1 MHDDAPSEKPD
12 PSLCGATGTRVP
24 IIAPIAPKRV
34 VFVLYDGFQPLDL
47 AGPWQA
53 FSSANEEAEAALYQ
67 LGTVAAEPV
76 VATWDQGL
84 RMQVDCTFSE
94 DGDGPV
100 DMIVVPGG
108 PGVERAS
115 AHGETRAW
123 LPARRRHAP
132 HLQRLHRRLPAG
144 LRRPARRPR
153 RHHALA
159 LGRPAAPAVPA
170 LRVEDDRLYVDSGKY
185 WTSAGVSAGIDLALA
200 LIERDHGPELSQQ
213 VARRLVV
220 FMRRGGDQRQ
230 YSQTL
235 RLQDR
240 AGAPFRELVQK
251 MEARL
256 SARWSIDD
264 MADACGMSR
273 RTFQRKFIAH
283 FGVAPT
289 EVLHAAARARRR
301 RAGDRQDVEEGN
313 GKAPGADGLTGPP
326 RLPAGGM
333 AALPAPTDTP
343 PHMDQLPVTKAARR
357 SMNMATTCATSS
369 GKPLRPTG
377 IAASSARVRGSPGIR
392 RVEQFRR
399 HRPRRH
405 GVHRDAVGRQFQRP
419 GPRHG
424 RQRALGRA
432 IGRAPRFAQR
442 GAAADVDHSSVAG
455 RAHARQQRLQQHDGR
470 HEVDGHGARQRVLRD
485 GLDAGDLDH
494 AGVVDQMQHGRDAAS
509 SRGSP
514 AARASARSTERK
526 VSPGNRDSGAP
537 RLKLTAS

>member
-1 MHDDAPSEKPD
+1 MSSWVSPSNKRILTCMTMLHRKSQTRAYAEQPARACQSSRRLRQNASSSCCTTASSRWIWPAPGES
-12 PSLCGATGTRVP
+12 
-24 IIAPIAPKRV
+24 
-34 VFVLYDGFQPLDL
+34 
-47 AGPWQA
+47 

-115 AHGETRAW
+115 AHGERAPGCAGATPARAALAASAPAPSCWLAPACSTAASSPRTGARPTGCASCTRAAGGGRPP
-123 LPARRRHAP
+123 LRG
-132 HLQRLHRRLPAG
+132 QRQVLDLGRRLG
-144 LRRPARRPR
+144 RHRPGP
-153 RHHALA
+153 
-159 LGRPAAPAVPA
+159 G
-170 LRVEDDRLYVDSGKY
+170 
-185 WTSAGVSAGIDLALA
+185 

-273 RTFQRKFIAH
+273 RTFNASSSRISAWRPRKCCACC
-283 FGVAPT
+283 GASAP
-289 EVLHAAARARRR
+289 APCRRPARCRRR
-301 RAGDRQDVEEGN
+301 KW
-313 GKAPGADGLTGPP
+313 KAPGADGLTGPP

-333 AALPAPTDTP
+333 AALPRPTDTP
-343 PHMDQLPVTKAARR
+343 PHTWISCPVTKAARR

-377 IAASSARVRGSPGIR
+377 IAASSARVRGSPG
-392 RVEQFRR
+392 
-399 HRPRRH
+399 
-405 GVHRDAVGRQFQRP
+405 D
-419 GPRHG
+419 
-424 RQRALGRA
+424 
-432 IGRAPRFAQR
+432 
-442 GAAADVDHSSVAG
+442 
-455 RAHARQQRLQQHDGR
+455 
-470 HEVDGHGARQRVLRD
+470 
-485 GLDAGDLDH
+485 
-494 AGVVDQMQHGRDAAS
+494 
-509 SRGSP
+509 
-514 AARASARSTERK
+514 STR
-526 VSPGNRDSGAP
+526 
-537 RLKLTAS
+537 

>member
-12 PSLCGATGTRVP
+12 PSLCGATGPRVP

-123 LPARRRHAP
+123 LRRRDAGT
-132 HLQRLHRRLPAG
+132 RRTCSVCTGAFLLASAG
-144 LRRPARRPR
+144 L
-153 RHHALA
+153 LD
-159 LGRPAAPAVPA
+159 GRVVTTHWRSADRLRQLYPA

-289 EVLHAAARARRR
+289 EVLRMLRRE
-301 RAGDRQDVEEGN
+301 RAGAVQ
-313 GKAPGADGLTGPP
+313 A
-326 RLPAGGM
+326 
-333 AALPAPTDTP
+333 
-343 PHMDQLPVTKAARR
+343 
-357 SMNMATTCATSS
+357 S
-369 GKPLRPTG
+369 GKMSKKEMERHLGPLG
-377 IAASSARVRGSPGIR
+377 
-392 RVEQFRR
+392 
-399 HRPRRH
+399 
-405 GVHRDAVGRQFQRP
+405 
-419 GPRHG
+419 
-424 RQRALGRA
+424 
-432 IGRAPRFAQR
+432 
-442 GAAADVDHSSVAG
+442 
-455 RAHARQQRLQQHDGR
+455 
-470 HEVDGHGARQRVLRD
+470 
-485 GLDAGDLDH
+485 
-494 AGVVDQMQHGRDAAS
+494 
-509 SRGSP
+509 
-514 AARASARSTERK
+514 
-526 VSPGNRDSGAP
+526 
-537 RLKLTAS
+537 

>member
-1 MHDDAPSEKPD
+1 MTMLHRKSQ
-12 PSLCGATGTRVP
+12 TRAYAEQP
-24 IIAPIAPKRV
+24 ARACQSSRR
-34 VFVLYDGFQPLDL
+34 LRQNASSSCYDGFQPLDL

-115 AHGETRAW
+115 AHGARLAA
-123 LPARRRHAP
+123 PPRRRHAP

-144 LRRPARRPR
+144 VRRPARRPR

-159 LGRPAAPAVPA
+159 LGRPAAPAVSA

-264 MADACGMSR
+264 MATPATCRAAPSNASSSR
-273 RTFQRKFIAH
+273 ISAWRHGA
-283 FGVAPT
+283 A
-289 EVLHAAARARRR
+289 HAAARARRR
-301 RAGDRQDVEEGN
+301 RAGERQDVEEGN
-313 GKAPGADGLTGPP
+313 GKAPGAIGLALAAPTQG
-326 RLPAGGM
+326 RLPGW
-333 AALPAPTDTP
+333 P
-343 PHMDQLPVTKAARR
+343 
-357 SMNMATTCATSS
+357 
-369 GKPLRPTG
+369 
-377 IAASSARVRGSPGIR
+377 VRGRAGLMRPVALLPCGI
-392 RVEQFRR
+392 QQTFR
-399 HRPRRH
+399 
-405 GVHRDAVGRQFQRP
+405 D
-419 GPRHG
+419 
-424 RQRALGRA
+424 
-432 IGRAPRFAQR
+432 
-442 GAAADVDHSSVAG
+442 
-455 RAHARQQRLQQHDGR
+455 
-470 HEVDGHGARQRVLRD
+470 
-485 GLDAGDLDH
+485 
-494 AGVVDQMQHGRDAAS
+494 
-509 SRGSP
+509 
-514 AARASARSTERK
+514 
-526 VSPGNRDSGAP
+526 
-537 RLKLTAS
+537 

>member
-123 LPARRRHAP
+123 LRRRDAGT
-132 HLQRLHRRLPAG
+132 RRTCSVCTGAFLLACAG
-144 LRRPARRPR
+144 L
-153 RHHALA
+153 LD
-159 LGRPAAPAVPA
+159 GRVVTTHWRSADRLRQLYPA

-289 EVLHAAARARRR
+289 EVLRMLQRE
-301 RAGDRQDVEEGN
+301 RAGAVQATGKMSKKEMEGTWGRWADR
-313 GKAPGADGLTGPP
+313 P
-326 RLPAGGM
+326 
-333 AALPAPTDTP
+333 AALACRRHGRPTP
-343 PHMDQLPVTKAARR
+343 PHRHPAAHMDQLPGHEGGAPVHEHGHHVRHLFRQAA
-357 SMNMATTCATSS
+357 
-369 GKPLRPTG
+369 
-377 IAASSARVRGSPGIR
+377 AA
-392 RVEQFRR
+392 
-399 HRPRRH
+399 
-405 GVHRDAVGRQFQRP
+405 HRDRGL
-419 GPRHG
+419 
-424 RQRALGRA
+424 QRARA
-432 IGRAPRFAQR
+432 RI
-442 GAAADVDHSSVAG
+442 
-455 RAHARQQRLQQHDGR
+455 
-470 HEVDGHGARQRVLRD
+470 
-485 GLDAGDLDH
+485 AGD
-494 AGVVDQMQHGRDAAS
+494 
-509 SRGSP
+509 
-514 AARASARSTERK
+514 STR
-526 VSPGNRDSGAP
+526 
-537 RLKLTAS
+537 

>member
-115 AHGETRAW
+115 AHGETRLAA
-123 LPARRRHAP
+123 PARRRHAP

-185 WTSAGVSAGIDLALA
+185 WTSAGVSAGIDLAL
-200 LIERDHGPELSQQ
+200 IERDHGPELSQQ

-220 FMRRGGDQRQ
+220 FMPRRRPAPVQPDPAAAGPR
-230 YSQTL
+230 
-235 RLQDR
+235 RRAVPR
-240 AGAPFRELVQK
+240 AGAEDGGATVGPLVDRRHGR
-251 MEARL
+251 RL
-256 SARWSIDD
+256 R
-264 MADACGMSR
+264 
-273 RTFQRKFIAH
+273 H
-283 FGVAPT
+283 VAPHLPT
-289 EVLHAAARARRR
+289 QVHRAFRRGAHGSAAHAAASAPAPCRRPARCRRR
-301 RAGDRQDVEEGN
+301 KWKGTWGRWADR
-313 GKAPGADGLTGPP
+313 P
-326 RLPAGGM
+326 
-333 AALPAPTDTP
+333 AALACRRHGRPTRPHRHPAA
-343 PHMDQLPVTKAARR
+343 HMDQLPGHEGGAPVHEHGHHVRHLFRQAAAAHRDRGLQRACADRR
-357 SMNMATTCATSS
+357 GFDALNSSVATGPGATVFTVMPS
-369 GKPLRPTG
+369 
-377 IAASSARVRGSPGIR
+377 AASSSAQVRVMAAS
-392 RVEQFRR
+392 
-399 HRPRRH
+399 
-405 GVHRDAVGRQFQRP
+405 
-419 GPRHG
+419 
-424 RQRALGRA
+424 
-432 IGRAPRFAQR
+432 AP
-442 GAAADVDHSSVAG
+442 
-455 RAHARQQRLQQHDGR
+455 
-470 HEVDGHGARQRVLRD
+470 
-485 GLDAGDLDH
+485 LDA
-494 AGVVDQMQHGRDAAS
+494 
-509 SRGSP
+509 P
-514 AARASARSTERK
+514 
-526 VSPGNRDSGAP
+526 
-537 RLKLTAS
+537 